1 MKIIE
6 YFKEQFENIW
16 GIITWACVAIVIIGV
31 LLMLWIAIFKL

>member
-16 GIITWACVAIVIIGV
+16 GILTWVLVAITVCSALG
-31 LLMLWIAIFKL
+31 MLYIAIFKL